1 MWNQLNHHYENNYY
15 EINLTNEMT
24 KNLKK
29 CENIILVSLLWPNS
43 IVLVSYRSR
52 A

>member
-24 KNLKK
+24 KNPKE
-29 CENIILVSLLWPNS
+29 CEKQHFSIIFVTKFNS
-43 IVLVSYRSR
+43 PYPLQE
-52 A
+52 